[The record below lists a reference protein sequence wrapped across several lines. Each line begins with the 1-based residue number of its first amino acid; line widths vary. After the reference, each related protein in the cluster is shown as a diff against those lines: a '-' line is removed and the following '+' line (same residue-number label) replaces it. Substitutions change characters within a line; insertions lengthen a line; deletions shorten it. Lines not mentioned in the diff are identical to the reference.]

1 MKFKNILIAT
11 LVMACT
17 KASAQS
23 FSINTTGATAH
34 PSAMLDVSS
43 TAKGM
48 LVPRLSSAQ
57 RTAITAPAK
66 GLLVYDSTVNQFA
79 YYDGTAWLM
88 LNAGGSSWT
97 VSGSNQYSNV
107 TGNVG
112 IGVTAP
118 ASKLHVIGNA
128 IIGSVTNTNTG
139 ANSLVAGNG
148 NTVTATHALVSG
160 NANTAAGNYSVV
172 LNNSNTTTA
181 AATTSIA
188 GGFHS
193 YVNAN
198 LGLAIGNSDT
208 TNAIGGAAF
217 GFNNNADGAY
227 ALVSGSNNNIIGTN
241 SFSTGNDNSVTG
253 TSSFA
258 TGSTNNVSGSN
269 SVSSG
274 YHNIIAGNN
283 SIVSGNNNNVA
294 ASYAWVSGN
303 DHTASGNYSVVLNNT
318 NTTTA
323 TATTSIAG
331 GFQSY
336 VNSNIGL
343 AIGFNDSTYGQA
355 AAALGFNNK
364 AYGANA
370 FVTGAGNTAASFSET
385 ALGLYGTTYTP
396 GSTNAFVGT
405 DRLLNIGNGT
415 NTLSRAD
422 AFTILKNGNVG
433 IGKNVPTQKLDVN
446 GTTATTHFQMTNG
459 ATNGYVL
466 QSDAAGNGT
475 WVNPVALPITETDP
489 QVSSANNNYIPRW
502 NGSTLAD
509 GAIYDDSTHV
519 GIGLVPSK
527 RFQVHTG
534 VAATAAVSVSQTVGG
549 NFVTGNVPQWQ
560 SFTAVTAGAT
570 DKVTLRFWATPAVTN
585 RTISL
590 YKGQGTGG
598 LLLYTGSPVAV
609 PIAAAGVDVD
619 FPMPGITLV
628 AGQQYTIA
636 IDNGARWLMSASDPY
651 ANGISSFNNANDYRF
666 ELYLF
671 ANNPG
676 FSVSNAGV
684 SINDY
689 TLPFADGAVNQ
700 VLQTNGAGVTAW
712 VNSTALAVTE
722 TDPQVASAT
731 INKIPKWNGTTLADG
746 LITDNGTNVGIGT
759 TAPTAKLQVK
769 GITAI
774 DSGRIEFFNT
784 GNSIFIGKD
793 AGLVDDRT
801 TNDNVFIGF
810 LSGVQSVS
818 GISNVGIGGSTLT
831 FIENNSNNTAIGAGA
846 LQSSLGNNN
855 TAIGRSAGAFSDFGS
870 NNVFIGYNAGAWETG
885 NNKLYIDNSNTSSP
899 LIYGDFGTNVLT
911 VNGNLGVGTTNPTQA
926 KLVVNGSQAQTFA
939 SYGYLNRTHPTGTI
953 NGNTSSSD
961 YSIYATDR
969 IAAPEF
975 NAFSDARIKNIKGP
989 TNNAEDLQTLMG
1001 IKITNYTLKD
1011 SIGKG
1016 SKPFKKVI
1024 AQQVEEVY
1032 PMAVSQMTDVIPDI
1046 YKKAVIKSGTIA
1058 LANTLKA
1065 GDKVKLIFESGAEMA
1080 VVTAATATS
1089 FTVDK
1094 KQTGNVFV
1102 FGREV
1107 NDFRSVDYE
1116 AISML
1121 NVSATQELAKQLQ
1134 QQKELVAQQQ
1144 QQIEQLINELKKLRQ
1159 PLPVSSG
1166 GAL

>member
-1 MKFKNILIAT
+1 MKFKNIIIAT
-11 LVMACT
+11 LVMACS

-23 FSINTTGATAH
+23 FAINSNGAAAH
-34 PSAMLDVSS
+34 NSAILDITS

-48 LVPRLSSAQ
+48 LVPRLSAAQ
-57 RTAITAPAK
+57 RTAIAAPAK

-258 TGSTNNVSGSN
+258 TGSTNIVSGSN

-509 GAIYDDSTHV
+509 GAIYDDSTNV

-534 VAATAAVSVSQTVGG
+534 VAATAAVSVSQTSGG
-549 NFVTGNVPQWQ
+549 GFVTGNVPQWQ
-560 SFTAVTAGAT
+560 SFTAVTAGVT

-585 RTISL
+585 RTVSI
-590 YKGQGTGG
+590 YKGQGTSGA
-598 LLLYTGSPVAV
+598 LLYTGSPVAV

-619 FPMPGITLV
+619 FPIPGITLV

-689 TLPFADGAVNQ
+689 TLPFADGAANQ

-722 TDPQVASAT
+722 TDPQVSSAT
-731 INKIPKWNGTTLADG
+731 IGYLPKWNGTSLVDG
-746 LITDNGTNVGIGT
+746 LLYDNGIGIGLGVT
-759 TAPTAKLQVK
+759 NPIEKFHVK
-769 GITAI
+769 GSALIESGRLAFRNTGGGVFVGENAGLNDFMNTNFSTFIGHNAGQSNTAGNNNVAVGARALFAAVSGNYSTAI
-774 DSGRIEFFNT
+774 GKGALENNT
-784 GNSIFIGKD
+784 GTVNTALGAE
-793 AGLVDDRT
+793 AGQNAT
-801 TNDNVFIGF
+801 GSFNVFIGPT
-810 LSGVQSVS
+810 
-818 GISNVGIGGSTLT
+818 VGM
-831 FIENNSNNTAIGAGA
+831 N
-846 LQSSLGNNN
+846 
-855 TAIGRSAGAFSDFGS
+855 
-870 NNVFIGYNAGAWETG
+870 ETG

-1001 IKITNYTLKD
+1001 IKITNYTLRD

-1016 SKPFKKVI
+1016 NKPFKKVI
-1024 AQQVEEVY
+1024 AQQVEQVY
-1032 PMAVSQMTDVIPDI
+1032 PQAVGKMIDVVPDI
-1046 YKKAVIKSGTIA
+1046 YRQAEMKSGVIN
-1058 LANTLKA
+1058 LATSLKV